1 MAAWPDDVNQK
12 SRPSR
17 IELVRWAL
25 IQEQVES
32 FRVLLEYKPKD
43 WLFIFLDEIN
53 KTLEVELERDDLD
66 FVIEGEIGTFE
77 INGKKKI

>member
-12 SRPSR
+12 SWPSR

-32 FRVLLEYKPKD
+32 FRVLLEYKPND

-53 KTLEVELERDDLD
+53 KTLEVEIERDDLD
-66 FVIEGEIGTFE
+66 FVIEGEIGTF
-77 INGKKKI
+77 

>member
-12 SRPSR
+12 SWPSR

-53 KTLEVELERDDLD
+53 KTLEVEIERDDLD
-66 FVIEGEIGTFE
+66 FVIEGEIGTF
-77 INGKKKI
+77 

>member
-66 FVIEGEIGTFE
+66 FVIEGEIGTF
-77 INGKKKI
+77 